1 VEKLQQ
7 QLKWSG
13 GFPGVHSLLLKG
25 CTHPAT
31 YEPTVELLSRFTLL
45 LELPVVDPTQSLAF
59 PLNVMALLPYLLHHY
74 EDANQL
80 CVQSAENI
88 AQVSLFFYRSFTF
101 SLSGLFFVFFSRVKL
116 RTST

>member
-7 QLKWSG
+7 QLKWNG

-25 CTHPAT
+25 CTHPST

-45 LELPVVDPTQSLAF
+45 LELPVVDPSQSLAF

-88 AQVSLFFYRSFTF
+88 AQVRTNPNNLFDLALEIETKSLALF
-101 SLSGLFFVFFSRVKL
+101 SLQF
-116 RTST
+116 T